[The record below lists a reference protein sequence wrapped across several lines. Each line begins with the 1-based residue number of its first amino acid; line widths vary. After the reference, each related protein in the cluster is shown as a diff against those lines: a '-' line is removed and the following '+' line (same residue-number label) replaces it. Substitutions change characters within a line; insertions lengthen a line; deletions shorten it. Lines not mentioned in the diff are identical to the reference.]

1 MKTPEELIKS
11 LKEERNDLEERMNKA
26 ELILLSDEAKELDDE
41 SRELLWEQVVRMS
54 SYSLVLWKRIAHE
67 ETKIKQRGV

>member
-1 MKTPEELIKS
+1 MKTSEELIKS

-26 ELILLSDEAKELDDE
+26 ELFLLSDDAKELDDE

-67 ETKIKQRGV
+67 EMKIKQR